1 MDREEKAKLDNV
13 VVAIIKREE
22 KDSLYYYREV
32 MPCPRPVIL
41 QDAPTCYKSDIKLT
55 EHEIRLSL
63 ARLIRRGIIEGERS
77 LGVYSYQTKK
87 IRKSGGNAE

>member
-22 KDSLYYYREV
+22 KDNLRSFREV
-32 MPCPRPVIL
+32 MPCPRPVIF
-41 QDAPTCYKSDIKLT
+41 QDVPTYYKSDIKLS

-63 ARLIRRGIIEGERS
+63 ARLIRRGIIEGGRS

-87 IRKSGGNAE
+87 IRKYGETK